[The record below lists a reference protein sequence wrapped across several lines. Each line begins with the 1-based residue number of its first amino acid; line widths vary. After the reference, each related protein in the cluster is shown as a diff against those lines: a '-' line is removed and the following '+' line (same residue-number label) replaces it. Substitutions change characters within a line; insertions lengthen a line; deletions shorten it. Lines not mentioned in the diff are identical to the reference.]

1 MEGRVAAL
9 HAQGDTREALMVARE
24 TVSALKLA
32 LIRTEGEVELHA
44 QLLYPPV
51 SVRSSTLPPLSSCL
65 DTNNLILPRP
75 PLSSAFI
82 SYGSPS
88 LLQRDEKLRSV
99 ASLSRAEDLQG
110 KVDRM
115 AVEKTLDG
123 VAGGTVSA
131 LALIDRFA
139 GTLYRQSRRVKDME
153 EQVGTM
159 RIRCARLARLARGD
173 TADGGSP
180 SGAAAAPTV
189 ASGAG
194 RSDAPGRL
202 RSEER
207 RAEDECWVAAGVQ
220 EAAAA
225 MEAGRRRSLEQEVE
239 SLRNEVL
246 AERRR
251 ADAAQLEARDER
263 RLRSLAAPAGGGV
276 GSSSSQDYT
285 INCTNKGEEA
295 ALRRKLELAAGEIEA
310 LRTHTR
316 DLRSQV
322 QSGWWS
328 WRPSSSEAG
337 GGGEPLSGGGGGVE
351 EEQEFGFLEGLVS
364 SGAACAA
371 AEAAL
376 REVRTTGGGG
386 GGGDDS
392 NVSIEVDRLTSLLSE
407 KDAQIG
413 VLTSTV
419 EALQTSPAFAPPSPR
434 KGGVAAAPGANVDG
448 AAVASSPRLRT
459 DRETARTPTSRG
471 SSRVS
476 SFWAADV
483 SGNGVDDG
491 GGGGVGVLNLVGA
504 QGLARRCV
512 ALTVRL
518 TSALAREGR
527 AERRAERLTAEAGR
541 RDRKIRA
548 AARAEEDLARRNR
561 ALENAARKTAA
572 ALSSLRA
579 ESAARLRGAGEE
591 ASQLRRALRDAELG
605 GDDACQ
611 RLASS
616 RAECHALAVELREN
630 RQQHREEVLRLSE
643 AHDAR
648 IKECADRLSLDGAS
662 PLPQP
667 PLGGHGTRGRR
678 RGATATVAASVAS
691 SPVAAAIAELAA
703 QWRAFVSNGMGDD
716 YENDGNNKNRRR
728 RRQRTSASAD
738 VPGPSGGG
746 YRPGNKTAVP
756 SGGGG
761 GSKGTVISERQFTA
775 TATFLQETAVRLDTE
790 CSRAVRRARALE
802 WELAGARRGQL
813 DAATALEEAREEV
826 CRLSARAAVAEAS
839 VTAAVLPAGKPSYAG
854 HLAESSSS
862 SAMPRSGGSGGVRFG
877 GDGAGEGT
885 SAGTGRWSYYTVAA
899 VSLLEKRFAAAVE
912 DLVAAE
918 AAGAA
923 AVAGEAAANAR
934 ADAAEAAARESL
946 TRADL
951 LASDLER
958 HKVSATDGAAA
969 DGAAAEWRREIRAEL
984 GRWWKDDLLAL
995 HSGVVL
1001 DWGSAGAADA
1011 AAAALTRKN
1020 KKMPA
1025 DGIGGG
1031 GGGDGF
1037 TSGSRYS
1044 ANPGGEGGHATASA
1058 EGIEHGVSGEEAMAQ
1073 ALIAGREEQAHLED
1087 RLQLSER
1094 RVGKLRGETLR
1105 LRATLERWHTEFV
1118 APALQEAQKCRRRLP
1133 PPGDAGGAA
1142 LEAPQRRPTAAA
1154 TVAVVDGKGVLERK
1168 LLEATAGLLG
1178 VREEATGLRREVA
1191 SLRFL
1196 VARLR
1201 EDENDARE
1209 TAGRRV
1215 ESARDASRR
1224 RADGDLKDAAERLE
1238 EERER
1243 FKAQLGAAH
1252 AEILRLGAEA
1262 AESERRRSF
1271 DKERRNREANAARLG
1286 YTGEHGGVGDSGPSG
1301 EGSIIVDDG
1310 GVGSR
1315 SGGGG
1320 GGGVILEEVT
1330 GVPTGGRKRP
1340 AEGSGREGGGARG
1353 EASER
1358 ERALRREVEGER
1370 EALRRMC
1377 NGLAVDLKEAVEAR
1391 SEAKDEREALVQ
1403 EAARAKAEA
1412 KLAGLA
1418 RENLEA
1424 ALKELGRLLEF
1435 ARETA
1440 GATRDAPVGLGDDE
1454 DRPLHAASLSG
1465 WDRPKV
1471 EAQRFAR
1478 VMVAAKVAE
1487 ADLLRRLRGAASA
1500 EAELRHLI
1508 RRRDIRIEELKRDL
1522 ATSDRLG
1529 RSMSGGSGSGSN
1541 RHHHQRLSLRESGST
1556 SSPGNVSGATAA
1568 AATDTAARGSQAK
1581 AMASERAA
1589 KEVALNAALKHL
1601 ELELAEASARG
1612 EVGDAVTRA
1621 AERFVLRLFPEA
1633 ENSGGGVGG
1642 AWSGKGHCRA
1652 CGLTPERARRPA
1664 VNLADSGRGALF
1676 LVPSADVERKAALA
1690 ASSAALDAVAEA
1702 QPETPAAAAGSS
1714 SVSANNDAGAVETFP
1729 ARSPART
1736 PSADTPT
1743 RTAGE
1748 GGRRNRVSPPSA
1760 IDALGFSSGVQ
1771 SLEANLARLEAVVA
1785 GNGPAGVAKSTDVGP
1800 EGLGGIRSS
1809 SAPGGTAV
1817 EVAWAEAVR
1826 GLREQ
1831 VLDLGHR
1838 AEVTEELLEEERAA
1852 KGNLDEEVLRLRTE
1866 LLRQQ
1871 RSYWQATAKLK
1882 QRYEHTLHAD
1892 NEQEG
1897 NEEDGP
1903 VPLGVAAAAGSD
1915 ETAVSSRARETPPD
1929 EDEEG
1934 TAATRARAQQQKEEQ
1949 QQRQQHR
1956 SPRADIEERLR
1967 DRERELREVRGLHA
1981 REAKDVAAELA
1992 RVVEAHRARVAI
2004 LEEKLRRTTR
2014 KIKAM
2019 ARPKP
2024 KTAAKRGRESVRGGG
2039 GDAGGYHCAF
2049 SSSTPLSTDELL
2061 NLLAAADEEVFEARS
2076 RTQRL
2081 EFELRAKTAEADAV
2095 SLLRDER
2102 GGVAAANPVSTER
2115 VVIEGEGN
2123 GQVSA
2128 LAISP
2133 SCVAPAAETA
2143 AEGTGKATG
2152 LASVAFAARLAA
2164 AEAEVATLRQE
2175 GLAARELAL
2184 GAQRESAA
2192 LKLAA
2197 HRRTADRADEN
2208 RCREKELRRQ
2218 VSAYKREAER
2228 LRSTATAA
2236 AALAPTA
2243 EKNGG
2248 PRKAGGGGAS
2258 AAAAAAA
2265 GGDAKTATLKLR
2277 AQQLGA
2283 IREESER
2290 RGRTIVALRAVKAA
2304 LGEDVQRLR
2313 QEAAGQEEKLAR
2325 ALKDAGVKS
2334 NTAKALR
2341 DKVAALEAEI
2351 AALKSTRT
2359 KANVTTVAGRVV
2371 SAEARGG
2378 SLPATDAVTAGS
2390 PGDAVGAALEPPA
2403 PICDVQTATVRD
2415 LRAERDRLRASMRG
2429 WHGSLSKKTAE
2440 IDAQVAE
2447 LQRLE
2452 AEAGT
2457 LRATVARK
2465 DDAYRATKKQL
2476 LSVREEY
2483 EQFKDSS
2490 HRWRADAEAKW
2501 RGLRRASEAAV
2512 RRAKDSEKSG
2522 DAAELEFAALKSAFR
2537 SFLKTLWD
2545 DLRSRPPVAPPTTSV
2560 AADACPAV
2568 PEVVTGHAGR
2578 TGNDS
2583 SVGQHVSGAG
2593 STSGDGRS
2601 GKGAKSW
2608 TRKEGDASA
2617 APTSTGLFP
2626 VDAAERHEQ
2635 GESGQEMF
2643 AGLAKATV
2651 AIAAAREDGGVEVS
2665 PIERGGGG
2673 GGPFGELTEAEV
2685 SDIMQALSLS
2695 DDQGGSRLL
2704 LSSSSSP
2711 SSSSSSSSSSL
2722 YRNLPVA
2729 GAEPTRAGTAPLT
2742 SHQQQQQQQQRRRLR
2757 MGVLKAQRRQP
2768 LRVRSGTGT
2777 WRREVSLTG
2786 AESLERRRSL
2796 TPSTKARY
2804 SKGRQ
2809 HSRRGWSRRWGGQ
2822 TRQQLL
2828 RKCFARCALR
2838 VCRRRWPTSLWTTT
2852 LFSGQRRLLRGKS
2865 QRHCRGHG
2873 RNLPP
2878 TPLPPRGIRLLR
2890 EAEVLVTLLSSCRR
2904 RATEY
2909 LVILG
2914 DRSCWAVAGAA
2925 PGGLSVLWTKYRRRA
2940 RRRRS
2945 RGSAA

>member
-1 MEGRVAAL
+1 
-9 HAQGDTREALMVARE
+9 
-24 TVSALKLA
+24 
-32 LIRTEGEVELHA
+32 
-44 QLLYPPV
+44 
-51 SVRSSTLPPLSSCL
+51 
-65 DTNNLILPRP
+65 
-75 PLSSAFI
+75 
-82 SYGSPS
+82 
-88 LLQRDEKLRSV
+88 
-99 ASLSRAEDLQG
+99 
-110 KVDRM
+110 M

-153 EQVGTM
+153 DQVWTM
-159 RIRCARLARLARGD
+159 RNRCARLARLARGD

-180 SGAAAAPTV
+180 SGAAAAPAV
-189 ASGAG
+189 VSGAG
-194 RSDAPGRL
+194 RSGTPGRL

-207 RAEDECWVAAGVQ
+207 REEDECWVAAGVQ

-225 MEAGRRRSLEQEVE
+225 MEAGRRRDLEQEVE

-263 RLRSLAAPAGGGV
+263 RLRSLAAPAGGGD
-276 GSSSSQDYT
+276 GSSNSSIQGYT
-285 INCTNKGEEA
+285 INCATKGDEA

-337 GGGEPLSGGGGGVE
+337 ADNDGSEPSSGGRGRVKGE
-351 EEQEFGFLEGLVS
+351 ELGLLDGLVS
-364 SGAACAA
+364 SGACAA

-376 REVRTTGGGG
+376 REIDATGGGG
-386 GGGDDS
+386 GGGDDDS

-419 EALQTSPAFAPPSPR
+419 EALQTSPAFAPPPLPPSPR
-434 KGGVAAAPGANVDG
+434 KGGVAAPGVNVDG
-448 AAVASSPRLRT
+448 AAVGASSPRLRT

-471 SSRVS
+471 SLKLS

-483 SGNGVDDG
+483 SGCGVDDG
-491 GGGGVGVLNLVGA
+491 GEGVGVLNHVGA

-512 ALTVRL
+512 SLAVRL

-527 AERRAERLTAEAGR
+527 AERRAERLAAEAGR

-572 ALSSLRA
+572 ALGSLRA
-579 ESAARLRGAGEE
+579 ESAARLREAGEE

-605 GDDACQ
+605 ADDACQ

-662 PLPQP
+662 LPQP
-667 PLGGHGTRGRR
+667 PLCGHGTRGRR

-703 QWRAFVSNGMGDD
+703 HWRAFVSNGMGDD
-716 YENDGNNKNRRR
+716 YENDGNNKSRRRR
-728 RRQRTSASAD
+728 RRQRTSTSAD
-738 VPGPSGGG
+738 VIGPSGGG
-746 YRPGNKTAVP
+746 YRRGNETAVP

-761 GSKGTVISERQFTA
+761 GSKGTVLSERQLTA

-813 DAATALEEAREEV
+813 DATTALEEAREEV

-839 VTAAVLPAGKPSYAG
+839 VAAASAAAAAAAAPPAGKPSYADQ
-854 HLAESSSS
+854 LAESSSS
-862 SAMPRSGGSGGVRFG
+862 SAMPGSGGGSGGGGIRFG
-877 GDGAGEGT
+877 GGDAGEEAST
-885 SAGTGRWSYYTVAA
+885 RTGRWSYYTVAA

-912 DLVAAE
+912 DLVAAG
-918 AAGAA
+918 AARAA

-934 ADAAEAAARESL
+934 ADAAEAAAREPL
-946 TRADL
+946 ARADL
-951 LASDLER
+951 LAADLER
-958 HKVSATDGAAA
+958 HKVSATMEQDGA
-969 DGAAAEWRREIRAEL
+969 AAAEWRREIRAEL

-995 HSGVVL
+995 HGGVVL

-1011 AAAALTRKN
+1011 AAVALTRKN

-1031 GGGDGF
+1031 GGGGGGGGF

-1044 ANPGGEGGHATASA
+1044 ANPDVEGRHATASI
-1058 EGIEHGVSGEEAMAQ
+1058 ERIEHGVSGEEAMAQ

-1118 APALQEAQKCRRRLP
+1118 APALQEAQKCRRSLP
-1133 PPGDAGGAA
+1133 PPGDARGAA
-1142 LEAPQRRPTAAA
+1142 LAAPQRGSTAAA
-1154 TVAVVDGKGVLERK
+1154 TVAVVDGKSVLERK

-1178 VREEATGLRREVA
+1178 VREEATDLRREVA
-1191 SLRFL
+1191 SLRAL

-1215 ESARDASRR
+1215 ESAREASRR

-1262 AESERRRSF
+1262 AESERRRNL
-1271 DKERRNREANAARLG
+1271 DKERRNRQASAARLSS
-1286 YTGEHGGVGDSGPSG
+1286 TGEHGGVGDNGPSG
-1301 EGSIIVDDG
+1301 EGSITVDDG
-1310 GVGSR
+1310 GVGR
-1315 SGGGG
+1315 RTAGGGGG
-1320 GGGVILEEVT
+1320 GGGVILEERT

-1340 AEGSGREGGGARG
+1340 AEGTGRGGGGAGG
-1353 EASER
+1353 EEIER
-1358 ERALRREVEGER
+1358 EWALRREVEGER

-1377 NGLAVDLKEAVEAR
+1377 NGLAVDLKGAVEAR

-1418 RENLEA
+1418 RENLEV

-1440 GATRDAPVGLGDDE
+1440 GATRDAPVGLRNDE
-1454 DRPLHAASLSG
+1454 DRPLHAAGLSG
-1465 WDRPKV
+1465 WDRSKV

-1478 VMVAAKVAE
+1478 VMVAAKVAQ
-1487 ADLLRRLRGAASA
+1487 ADLLRRLQGAASA

-1508 RRRDIRIEELKRDL
+1508 RRRDIRIEELKHDL
-1522 ATSDRLG
+1522 AASDRLG
-1529 RSMSGGSGSGSN
+1529 RSTSGGSGSGSN
-1541 RHHHQRLSLRESGST
+1541 RHHHHQRLSLRESGST
-1556 SSPGNVSGATAA
+1556 SSPGNVSGAAA
-1568 AATDTAARGSQAK
+1568 AAVAAGDTSTRGSQAK
-1581 AMASERAA
+1581 AVASERVA
-1589 KEVALNAALKHL
+1589 KEVALTAALKHL

-1621 AERFVLRLFPEA
+1621 AERFALRLFPEA
-1633 ENSGGGVGG
+1633 ESSGGGGRG
-1642 AWSGKGHCRA
+1642 AWSSKGYCTA
-1652 CGLTPERARRPA
+1652 CGLTPERARRPV
-1664 VNLADSGRGALF
+1664 VNLTDSGRGALF
-1676 LVPSADVERKAALA
+1676 LVPSADIERKAALA
-1690 ASSAALDAVAEA
+1690 ASSAALDAAAEA
-1702 QPETPAAAAGSS
+1702 QPETPAAAAGNSS
-1714 SVSANNDAGAVETFP
+1714 ASANNDAGAVETSP
-1729 ARSPART
+1729 ARSAART
-1736 PSADTPT
+1736 TSTDTPT

-1748 GGRRNRVSPPSA
+1748 GERRNRVSSPSTA
-1760 IDALGFSSGVQ
+1760 AALGLSSGVQ

-1785 GNGPAGVAKSTDVGP
+1785 GNGPAGVAESTDGAP
-1800 EGLGGIRSS
+1800 DGLGWIRSG
-1809 SAPGGTAV
+1809 SAYGGTVV
-1817 EVAWAEAVR
+1817 EAAWAEAVR
-1826 GLREQ
+1826 GLRAQ

-1871 RSYWQATAKLK
+1871 RSHWQATAKLK
-1882 QRYEHTLHAD
+1882 ERYERALHED

-1897 NEEDGP
+1897 NEEDEP
-1903 VPLGVAAAAGSD
+1903 VPLGVAAAACSHA
-1915 ETAVSSRARETPPD
+1915 TAVSSGARGTPAD

-1934 TAATRARAQQQKEEQ
+1934 TAATGARAQQQEEEEEEER
-1949 QQRQQHR
+1949 QRQQNR
-1956 SPRADIEERLR
+1956 SSLAEAEERLR
-1967 DRERELREVRGLHA
+1967 VRARELREVRRLHA
-1981 REAKDVAAELA
+1981 REAKEVAAELA

-2024 KTAAKRGRESVRGGG
+2024 KTAAKRGRESVSGGG
-2039 GDAGGYHCAF
+2039 GDAGGYQCAF
-2049 SSSTPLSTDELL
+2049 SSSVPLSTDELL

-2081 EFELRAKTAEADAV
+2081 EFELRTKTAEADA
-2095 SLLRDER
+2095 LLRED
-2102 GGVAAANPVSTER
+2102 GGVIAANPVPTER
-2115 VVIEGEGN
+2115 VGVEGDGD
-2123 GQVSA
+2123 GQS
-2128 LAISP
+2128 
-2133 SCVAPAAETA
+2133 
-2143 AEGTGKATG
+2143 TGEATG
-2152 LASVAFAARLAA
+2152 LASVACAARLAA
-2164 AEAEVATLRQE
+2164 AEAEVATLREE
-2175 GLAARELAL
+2175 GLAARELVV

-2197 HRRTADRADEN
+2197 HRKTADRADES
-2208 RCREKELRRQ
+2208 RSREKELRRQ

-2228 LRSTATAA
+2228 LRSTATASS
-2236 AALAPTA
+2236 ALAPTA
-2243 EKNGG
+2243 GKKGG
-2248 PRKAGGGGAS
+2248 PRKGGGGGA

-2265 GGDAKTATLKLR
+2265 GGDAEAAALKLR
-2277 AQQLGA
+2277 TQQLGV

-2290 RGRTIVALRAVKAA
+2290 RGRTIVALRAAKAA
-2304 LGEDVQRLR
+2304 LGEDLRRLR

-2325 ALKDAGVKS
+2325 AFRDAGVKG
-2334 NTAKALR
+2334 NTVKALR
-2341 DKVAALEAEI
+2341 EKVTALEAEI
-2351 AALKSTRT
+2351 VALKSART
-2359 KANVTTVAGRVV
+2359 NANTTTLGGRVL

-2378 SLPATDAVTAGS
+2378 SLPDTDAVTADS
-2390 PGDAVGAALEPPA
+2390 PGEAVGAALQPSVPL
-2403 PICDVQTATVRD
+2403 CDVQTATVRD

-2457 LRATVARK
+2457 LRAAVARK

-2490 HRWRADAEAKW
+2490 HRWREDAEAKW

-2522 DAAELEFAALKSAFR
+2522 DAAELELAALKSAFR

-2545 DLRSRPPVAPPTTSV
+2545 DLRSRPPLAPPAAG
-2560 AADACPAV
+2560 AADACPAA
-2568 PEVVTGHAGR
+2568 PDVVGGLAGR
-2578 TGNDS
+2578 TGIDS
-2583 SVGQHVSGAG
+2583 STKASAGQHGSGGG
-2593 STSGDGRS
+2593 SASGDGRS

-2608 TRKEGDASA
+2608 TRKEGDAA
-2617 APTSTGLFP
+2617 AQKHKQG
-2626 VDAAERHEQ
+2626 DA
-2635 GESGQEMF
+2635 GQELF
-2643 AGLAKATV
+2643 AGLAKATA
-2651 AIAAAREDGGVEVS
+2651 AIAAAGEGGGVEVS
-2665 PIERGGGG
+2665 PTGRGGGG
-2673 GGPFGELTEAEV
+2673 GGGEGSPFGELTEAEV

-2704 LSSSSSP
+2704 LSSSSP
-2711 SSSSSSSSSSL
+2711 SSSSSSSSSL
-2722 YRNLPVA
+2722 YLNVPVA
-2729 GAEPTRAGTAPLT
+2729 ATEPTRMGTALLT
-2742 SHQQQQQQQQRRRLR
+2742 SQQQQQQEQEQEIADGRVERPTETAPPR
-2757 MGVLKAQRRQP
+2757 P
-2768 LRVRSGTGT
+2768 LRDGELEKRGFPDGSGQVGNEKEPYTEHKSTEFEGT
-2777 WRREVSLTG
+2777 TAFADRVESALGGSNTSADLAEVL
-2786 AESLERRRSL
+2786 RSL
-2796 TPSTKARY
+2796 RASGLSKTVADIAVDDEGIFRSTSLAVPQEPTTLSR
-2804 SKGRQ
+2804 SWSQPTSHPAAAAGHPLAPGGRCPDDTVERLSS
-2809 HSRRGWSRRWGGQ
+2809 SRDGTAPALGGPVLLGDRWGG
-2822 TRQQLL
+2822 TG
-2828 RKCFARCALR
+2828 RKLS
-2838 VCRRRWPTSLWTTT
+2838 PLEEETSAGSL
-2852 LFSGQRRLLRGKS
+2852 
-2865 QRHCRGHG
+2865 
-2873 RNLPP
+2873 
-2878 TPLPPRGIRLLR
+2878 
-2890 EAEVLVTLLSSCRR
+2890 AET
-2904 RATEY
+2904 ATF
-2909 LVILG
+2909 
-2914 DRSCWAVAGAA
+2914 
-2925 PGGLSVLWTKYRRRA
+2925 GGLVGDNSEPLLVGDLA
-2940 RRRRS
+2940 S
-2945 RGSAA
+2945 PS